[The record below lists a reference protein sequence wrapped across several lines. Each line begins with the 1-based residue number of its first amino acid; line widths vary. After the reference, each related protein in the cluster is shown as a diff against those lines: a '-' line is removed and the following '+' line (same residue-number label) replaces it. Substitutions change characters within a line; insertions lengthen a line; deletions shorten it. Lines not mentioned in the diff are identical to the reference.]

1 MAPPLLQVKQLRAE
15 RATHEAAGR
24 YLWAAGPH
32 FKEPAGAYLCCYVI
46 LYGKLYHPFLEPFL
60 FHLVP
65 ASKLEKVHFCP
76 NVFNVAHPYVSAKLS
91 N

>member
-1 MAPPLLQVKQLRAE
+1 MAPPLPLARQLRAE

-46 LYGKLYHPFLEPFL
+46 LYGKLYRLFWGLFL
-60 FHLVP
+60 FYLAP
-65 ASKLEKVHFCP
+65 ASELEKAHFCS
-76 NVFNVAHPYVSAKLS
+76 NVSNVAHPYVSAKLS
-91 N
+91 T